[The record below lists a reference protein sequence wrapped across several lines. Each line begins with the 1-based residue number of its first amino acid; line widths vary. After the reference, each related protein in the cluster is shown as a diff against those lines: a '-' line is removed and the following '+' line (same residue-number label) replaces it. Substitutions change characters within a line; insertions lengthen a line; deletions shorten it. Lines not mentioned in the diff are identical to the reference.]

1 MTGRIAIQRAKLGSL
16 TKIGEGGQGVVYS
29 SPGFRTKFT
38 DTMVF
43 KEYKPEALQDM
54 NFDAL
59 AAMPSL
65 VEESMSYED
74 AERLISIAAWPC
86 AVVEDNGSPIGQVM
100 PAIPDR
106 FTIPLTTAKG
116 TAPANAELQHLL
128 NHKSILAA
136 RGIVLAE
143 ETRYALL
150 REIASDLAF
159 LHQNSICVGDIS
171 PKNLLFSLDPVR
183 AYFIDCDTMRVGGV
197 SALPQVETPGWEVP
211 QNEEL
216 ATIYSDSFKLALLAL
231 RLLVGDQD
239 VRNPQRLPATTPRL
253 LSKLIVDTLSS
264 APSRRPL
271 PMAWTYIL
279 GHAIEE
285 AQQRRFDASGAEES
299 DEAPAPAIPVVRS
312 RPKPHSPRKT
322 AGTTSATPPQRR
334 IATPPTNSPVP
345 PTSGSTSVR
354 QDVLVGVAI
363 AVVLIL
369 VVVGVVIAIASSSDD
384 SSTNRTARPSSVYDE
399 PTSSSSLRQAPTI
412 ETAQDPEQ
420 HSDGPNPTR
429 GPQSAAPAIRTG
441 PPPRTDLY
449 SGADPTGR
457 NCGAI
462 DLGRYNLSAS
472 RGSETTSCYFAESVG
487 NAYVAR
493 NPDPR
498 TTVSIAAAGAVDCRS
513 VATSPP
519 CSGSSFVMQCGM
531 RGTQKW
537 ITCTGGNRAVVFI
550 Y

>member
-1 MTGRIAIQRAKLGSL
+1 M
-16 TKIGEGGQGVVYS
+16 TKIGQGGQGVVYS
-29 SPGFRTKFT
+29 APGFRTKFT

-43 KEYKPEALQDM
+43 KEYRPEALQDM

-59 AAMPSL
+59 AAMPTL

-86 AVVEDNGSPIGQVM
+86 ALVEDNGSPIGQVM

-136 RGIVLAE
+136 RGIALAE

-171 PKNLLFSLDPVR
+171 PKNLLFSLEPVQ
-183 AYFIDCDTMRVGGV
+183 AYFIDCDTMRVGGI

-216 ATIYSDSFKLALLAL
+216 ATIYSDSYKLALLAL

-239 VRNPQRLPATTPRL
+239 VRDPQRLPSMTPRL
-253 LSKLIVDTLSS
+253 LTKLIVDTLSS
-264 APSRRPL
+264 TPSRRPL

-285 AQQRRFDASGAEES
+285 AQQRRFDASATEQS

-312 RPKPHSPRKT
+312 RPKPQSARKA
-322 AGTTSATPPQRR
+322 AGTTSATPPPRR
-334 IATPPTNSPVP
+334 IAPPPTNSPMSL
-345 PTSGSTSVR
+345 TSGSTSVR
-354 QDVLVGVAI
+354 QDAVVGVAI
-363 AVVLIL
+363 AVVAIL
-369 VVVGVVIAIASSSDD
+369 MVIGVVVAIASWSDD
-384 SSTNRTARPSSVYDE
+384 SSDNRTARPSSAYEE
-399 PTSSSSLRQAPTI
+399 PTSSRPRQAPTNDS
-412 ETAQDPEQ
+412 TQDPEE
-420 HSDGPNPTR
+420 HSDGLNPTR
-429 GPQSAAPAIRTG
+429 APQTATPAIRTG
-441 PPPRTDLY
+441 PPPRADLY
-449 SGADPTGR
+449 SGPDPTGR
-457 NCGAI
+457 NCGSI
-462 DLGRYNLSAS
+462 DLGRYNLSAA
-472 RGSETTSCYFAESVG
+472 RGSEATSCYFAESVG

-498 TTVSIAAAGAVDCRS
+498 TTTNIAAAGAVDCRD
-513 VATSPP
+513 VPTNPP
-519 CSGSSFVMQCGM
+519 CSGSNFVMRCVMQ
-531 RGTQKW
+531 GTQEW
-537 ITCTGGNRAVVFI
+537 ITCRGGNRAVVYI